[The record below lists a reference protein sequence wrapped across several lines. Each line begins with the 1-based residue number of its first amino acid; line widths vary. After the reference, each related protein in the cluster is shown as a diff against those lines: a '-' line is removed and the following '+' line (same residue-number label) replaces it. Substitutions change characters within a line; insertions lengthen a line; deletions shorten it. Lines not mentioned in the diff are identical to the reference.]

1 MACSASATWT
11 FFLSQTGSPFFD
23 MLFIISPH
31 YHLSDLTSRLVYKLG
46 EINAASF
53 INISIYLLGL
63 GLLTTAIAC
72 SLFRE
77 KK

>member
-1 MACSASATWT
+1 
-11 FFLSQTGSPFFD
+11 

-72 SLFRE
+72 GPYRE